1 MSLITHTGGR
11 KVDNEI
17 IPTTKIENRIFTIRN
32 QKVMI
37 DRDLA
42 ELYEV
47 PTSRLNQ
54 AVKRNIERF
63 PEDFMFKITDD
74 ELKELITNCDRFQN
88 LKHSS
93 SAPYA
98 FTEQGVAM
106 LATVLNSKIAI
117 NINIQIMRAFVKL
130 RHFVLS
136 QPDVGE
142 QIAELR
148 KLLLLYIDKNDERV
162 NDIII
167 ALNNL
172 IEKPRETKRIGFNP
186 D

>member
-1 MSLITHTGGR
+1 MENELVPITR
-11 KVDNEI
+11 
-17 IPTTKIENRIFTIRN
+17 IENRIFTIRG

-47 PTSRLNQ
+47 PTSSLNQ
-54 AVKRNIERF
+54 SVKRNIERF
-63 PEDFMFKITDD
+63 PDDFMFKLTDD
-74 ELKELITNCDRFQN
+74 ELKELITNCDRFQK

-98 FTEQGVAM
+98 FTEQGVSM
-106 LATVLNSKIAI
+106 LSSVLKSKRAIEI
-117 NINIQIMRAFVKL
+117 NIDIMRAFVKM
-130 RHFVLS
+130 RQFVIT
-136 QPDVGE
+136 QTGTYE

-148 KLLLLYIDKNDERV
+148 KLLLLYIKENDERV

-172 IEKPRETKRIGFNP
+172 IEKPKETGKIGFSK